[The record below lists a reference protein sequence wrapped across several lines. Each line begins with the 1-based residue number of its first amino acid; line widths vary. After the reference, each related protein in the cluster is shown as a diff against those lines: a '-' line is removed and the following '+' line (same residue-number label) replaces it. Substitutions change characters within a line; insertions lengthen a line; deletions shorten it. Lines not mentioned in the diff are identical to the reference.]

1 MSIILEEI
9 STDALAYLGD
19 SVIELLVR
27 EHLVNMNITSSGG
40 LNSKSLEF
48 VKAGAQAQAMR
59 SILPLLTSEEEAIF
73 KRGRNKAGGN
83 VPKSATVS
91 EYRAATGMETLFG
104 YLHLKGDRERI
115 VELFRIG
122 YQIEQQLNNNRTT
135 IEQQSNNN

>member
-1 MSIILEEI
+1 MSIIFEELT
-9 STDALAYLGD
+9 TDALAYLGD

-27 EHLVNMNITSSGG
+27 EHLVNMNITSSGK

-59 SILPLLTSEEEAIF
+59 NILPLLTEEEESIF

-104 YLHLKGDRERI
+104 YLHLKGEKDRLS
-115 VELFRIG
+115 ELFRAG
-122 YQIEQQLNNNRTT
+122 YELN
-135 IEQQSNNN
+135 

>member
-1 MSIILEEI
+1 MAIIFEEV

-48 VKAGAQAQAMR
+48 VKAGAQAQAMIN
-59 SILPLLTSEEEAIF
+59 ILPLLTDEEEAIF

-115 VELFRIG
+115 SLLFREG
-122 YQIEQQLNNNRTT
+122 YKIQ
-135 IEQQSNNN
+135 

>member
-1 MSIILEEI
+1 MAIIFEEV

-59 SILPLLTSEEEAIF
+59 NILPLLTDEEEAIF

-115 VELFRIG
+115 SLLFREG
-122 YQIEQQLNNNRTT
+122 YKIQ
-135 IEQQSNNN
+135 

>member
-1 MSIILEEI
+1 MSINFEEI
-9 STDALAYLGD
+9 TTDALAYLGD

-27 EHLVNMNITSSGG
+27 EHLVNMNITSSGR

-59 SILPLLTSEEEAIF
+59 NILPHLSEEEEAIF

-104 YLHLKGDRERI
+104 YLHLKGNRERI
-115 VELFRIG
+115 TQLFRIG
-122 YQIEQQLNNNRTT
+122 YSIE
-135 IEQQSNNN
+135 